1 MLQRLSASFFACR
14 KQSKI
19 MALDQTLHIST
30 KKDNFFKTLSVKYLL
45 CCPLEV
51 SASHEIVSVICFVLF
66 DLILNVPSTIF
77 QLYRDMSSWVEPELS

>member
-19 MALDQTLHIST
+19 MALDQTLYISS

-51 SASHEIVSVICFVLF
+51 SANQIVSVSGHSI
-66 DLILNVPSTIF
+66 D
-77 QLYRDMSSWVEPELS
+77 QYRFG